1 MEQMYLESTGN
12 RTFLPQIKKKKRSRN
27 ISFKQLVLVIHKND
41 F

>member
-12 RTFLPQIKKKKRSRN
+12 RTFLPQIKKKRSRN